1 MRGGDDN
8 MRIDA
13 LKYRTED
20 NQDIIIVVELMIGYV
35 YQDKKIWR
43 VADIG
48 YKSSRKR
55 KYTYLSTEIR
65 DKYEYR
71 KLSQEERESYIKEKY
86 VEFVGVDKIEEAVIA
101 AWKSIMPNTEE
112 LSYSV

>member
-1 MRGGDDN
+1 

-20 NQDIIIVVELMIGYV
+20 NQDIIIVVELMIGYG
-35 YQDKKIWR
+35 YQNNIIWR

-48 YKSSRKR
+48 HKSSRQR

-65 DKYEYR
+65 DRYEYR
-71 KLSQEERESYIKEKY
+71 KLDQEEREVYIKEKY
-86 VEFVGVDKIEEAVIA
+86 IEFVGMDKIEEAVMA
-101 AWKSIMPNTEE
+101 AWKSIMPNAEN
-112 LSYSV
+112 LSYNI

>member
-1 MRGGDDN
+1 

-20 NQDIIIVVELMIGYV
+20 NQDIIIVVELMIEYG

-65 DKYEYR
+65 NEYEYR

-86 VEFVGVDKIEEAVIA
+86 IEFVGGDKIEEAVMA
-101 AWKSIMPNTEE
+101 AWKSIIPNTEE
-112 LSYSV
+112 LSYRV